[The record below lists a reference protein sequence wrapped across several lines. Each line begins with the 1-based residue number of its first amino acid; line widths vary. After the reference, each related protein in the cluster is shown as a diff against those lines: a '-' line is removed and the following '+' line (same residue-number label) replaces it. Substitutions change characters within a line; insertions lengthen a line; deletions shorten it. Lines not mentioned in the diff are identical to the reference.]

1 MRSGWKRVHRLVVLP
16 DYQGIGIG
24 TRFIKYV
31 ASLYKE
37 AGYEFNLT
45 TTTPALVGALSRD
58 DSWLLA
64 SYGRGKVDRKG
75 LEKMGQSGLVRCS
88 SAKRVIYSFWYKG
101 R

>member
-31 ASLYKE
+31 AGLYKK

-45 TTTPALVGALSRD
+45 TTTPALVGALSND

-64 SYGRGKVDRKG
+64 SYGRVKGRKG
-75 LEKMGQSGLVRCS
+75 LVKMGQSQLVGCS
-88 SAKRVIYSFWYKG
+88 SAKRIIYSFWYKG
-101 R
+101 G

>member
-31 ASLYKE
+31 AGLYKK

-45 TTTPALVGALSRD
+45 TTTPALVGALSND

-64 SYGRGKVDRKG
+64 SYGRQVNRKG
-75 LEKMGQSGLVRCS
+75 LEKMGRSDLIACS

-101 R
+101 G

>member
-1 MRSGWKRVHRLVVLP
+1 MVVLP

-24 TRFIKYV
+24 TRFMKYV
-31 ASLYKE
+31 ASLYRE

-45 TTTPALVGALSRD
+45 TTTPALSGALSRD

-64 SYGRGKVDRKG
+64 SYGRQANRKG
-75 LEKMGQSGLVRCS
+75 LEKMGQSELVGCS

-101 R
+101 G